1 MNSQPNYFTEQKC
14 LNVSSLVSDEVACSS
29 VEDFPKQLSDVTL
42 DKTSFYLK
50 GFVLGSP
57 SGAVPDALP
66 DAVPD
71 AVPP

>member
-1 MNSQPNYFTEQKC
+1 MTEC
-14 LNVSSLVSDEVACSS
+14 LISNLVSDEVACSS

-42 DKTSFYLK
+42 DEISFYLK

-57 SGAVPDALP
+57 LGAVP